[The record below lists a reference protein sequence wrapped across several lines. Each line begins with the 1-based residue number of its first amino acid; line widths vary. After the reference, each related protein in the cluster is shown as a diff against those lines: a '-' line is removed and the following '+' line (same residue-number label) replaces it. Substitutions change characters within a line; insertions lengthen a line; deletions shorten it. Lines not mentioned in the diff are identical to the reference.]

1 MGEEKQ
7 KRETEEKKSKLIEE
21 ERKKKEEAAKKLE
34 EDKQKQAKEE
44 KEAKLKEEERRKQEE
59 QAKKKEEEEQKRK
72 LKEQEEKKKKEE
84 EQAKKLQEQKQ
95 IRETQEKALKLEEE
109 RVNKLLEEKQK
120 KEVEMMNLEEKKKQE
135 EKAQKLKAEEQ
146 SREVKN
152 QRKKGKQE
160 EIKQDNERK
169 KKQNQAA
176 ELSDVKQE
184 KEAKIILK
192 NRTMQNKDKTTKGK
206 GNEHRVDETDSS
218 LKETLLEQEREI
230 PDGKMKANIS
240 SKPQNTF
247 EVEQQ
252 RKKDSSKN
260 DPHANLTSKG
270 YKASGIDI
278 TKQSDQSF
286 STNQSLMA
294 ASDKS
299 RYDYSMESRYSP
311 SIDNSARSGDAHF
324 RDTVEKSMQTSSNL
338 MSMVTGSLVPKQ
350 ETTRAKPPTGKSDL
364 KPNNE
369 SKQSKA
375 KKSEI
380 KTTPPGGV

>member
-1 MGEEKQ
+1 
-7 KRETEEKKSKLIEE
+7 
-21 ERKKKEEAAKKLE
+21 
-34 EDKQKQAKEE
+34 
-44 KEAKLKEEERRKQEE
+44 
-59 QAKKKEEEEQKRK
+59 
-72 LKEQEEKKKKEE
+72 
-84 EQAKKLQEQKQ
+84 LQEQKQ

-152 QRKKGKQE
+152 QRKKDKQE
-160 EIKQDNERK
+160 EIKQDDERK

-184 KEAKIILK
+184 KEARIEEVKSKNESEDKIILK

-218 LKETLLEQEREI
+218 SKETLLEQERKT
-230 PDGKMKANIS
+230 PDGKMKANIP

-375 KKSEI
+375 
-380 KTTPPGGV
+380 